1 MVKTGGAVE
10 FDKLMELYS
19 NADAAVERKYIMQGI
34 GHASDPKLKVFPQLV
49 LAFSTLKTQGN
60 VTFRS

>member
-1 MVKTGGAVE
+1 ME

-34 GHASDPKLKVFPQLV
+34 GHASDLKLKVL
-49 LAFSTLKTQGN
+49 
-60 VTFRS
+60 